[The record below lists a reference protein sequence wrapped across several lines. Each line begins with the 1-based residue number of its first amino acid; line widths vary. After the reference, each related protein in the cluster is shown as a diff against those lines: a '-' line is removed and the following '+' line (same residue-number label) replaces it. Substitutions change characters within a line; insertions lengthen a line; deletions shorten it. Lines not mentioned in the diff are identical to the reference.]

1 MGFILNILDKI
12 LGFDDMGSN
21 APMRENHS
29 PEQPV
34 IRTSF
39 PAEPSDWVR
48 ETLEKIDDL
57 APAILVPR

>member
-1 MGFILNILDKI
+1 MGCILNILDKI

-21 APMRENHS
+21 APVRENHS

-48 ETLEKIDDL
+48 ETLERIDDL
-57 APAILVPR
+57 DPAILVPR